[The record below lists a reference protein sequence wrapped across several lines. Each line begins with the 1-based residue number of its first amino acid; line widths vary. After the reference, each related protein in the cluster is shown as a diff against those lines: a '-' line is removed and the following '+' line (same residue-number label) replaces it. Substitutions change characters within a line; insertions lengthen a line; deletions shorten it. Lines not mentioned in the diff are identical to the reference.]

1 MPRGAFVTFA
11 SHAPCSVWILNLT
24 HFHRHLQLTELLT
37 PERIKIPLVSSTKDE
52 ILAELVEVVGRN
64 THVRDLGDVLR
75 AVREREEVLS
85 TGIGSG
91 VAIPHG
97 KSAAV
102 SDLALVAGVKPDGV
116 DFEALDGKE
125 VSLFFLLVGPESAA
139 GQHVKALSR
148 ISRLLR
154 RDSFRVRLMEAATP
168 DQFYSIIA
176 EAEST

>member
-1 MPRGAFVTFA
+1 V
-11 SHAPCSVWILNLT
+11 
-24 HFHRHLQLTELLT
+24 QLTDLLG

-52 ILAELVEVVGRN
+52 ILEELVEVVGRQGSI
-64 THVRDLGDVLR
+64 RDLSEVLR

-97 KSAAV
+97 KSAGIT
-102 SDLALVAGVKPDGV
+102 DLSLVAGVTPGGI
-116 DFEALDGKE
+116 DFEALDGKP
-125 VSLFFLLVGPESAA
+125 VNLFFLLVGPETAA

-154 RDSFRVRLMEAATP
+154 RDSFRVRLTQAETP
-168 DQFYSIIA
+168 EQFYSIIA
-176 EAEST
+176 EAEAT